1 MKFLVEE
8 YIYNDRDFWKR
19 PHYIYYNDIEADF
32 GRFEISGDW
41 REPDTWKEDIQEV
54 DYDYPVE
61 IWEVTDFLESIP
73 EVKEQLPDGSEEEMT
88 AWWEEHFDELE
99 EKYYNKIKEY
109 FRDKATEEYNKQD
122 LGTWEVDYES
132 D

>member
-1 MKFLVEE
+1 MKFLVEN
-8 YIYNDRDFWKR
+8 YNEDFWNR
-19 PHYIYYNDIEADF
+19 PYYVYYDDLEADF

-41 REPDTWKEDIQEV
+41 REPDTWKEDIHEV

-99 EKYYNKIKEY
+99 EKHYNKIKEY
-109 FRDKATEEYNKQD
+109 FRDKATEEYNEQD
-122 LGTWEVDYES
+122 LGTWE
-132 D
+132 